1 MHDSPLPM
9 LLALAGIAAEF
20 CAQPE
25 MWPMFR
31 EFMEEGMEKGVGE
44 VPREAMQAASG
55 IIVTMVQRLEN
66 EMLDAEFADLLSTN

>member
-31 EFMEEGMEKGVGE
+31 EFLEEGMEKGVGE
-44 VPREAMQAASG
+44 VPREAMKSASSL
-55 IIVTMVQRLEN
+55 IVMMVQRIEGD
-66 EMLDAEFADLLSTN
+66 MLDTEYAHLLSAN

>member
-31 EFMEEGMEKGVGE
+31 EFLEEGMEKGVGE
-44 VPREAMQAASG
+44 VPREAMNAASG
-55 IIVTMVQRLEN
+55 LIVMMMQRIEGDMLE
-66 EMLDAEFADLLSTN
+66 AEYADLLSAN